1 MHFTL
6 IFNTFSKL
14 CFCKPLLILFFNN
27 DEGPVETPRAM
38 QDRALR
44 SKSYSLYVGEG
55 NSCTN

>member
-38 QDRALR
+38 QDRAL
-44 SKSYSLYVGEG
+44 
-55 NSCTN
+55 